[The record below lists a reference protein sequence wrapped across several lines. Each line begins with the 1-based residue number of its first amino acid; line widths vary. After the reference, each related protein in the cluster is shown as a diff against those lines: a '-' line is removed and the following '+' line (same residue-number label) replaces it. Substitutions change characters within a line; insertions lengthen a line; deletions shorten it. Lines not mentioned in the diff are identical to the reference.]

1 MGFLNKLIQIYLTG
15 ISPKVQVFTI
25 SNTKGSF
32 QKERA
37 GRKKRKKAVSKQ
49 SQRWWRA
56 LYRAN
61 VGRQCRKG
69 EGGTETRGEE
79 AKTLHAPFPGLFL
92 LPEPSSL
99 LYLDRCSERLQDSL
113 VTSFQS
119 HGFLEGKV
127 QARSILNSPRESSA
141 SMQADQRENKI
152 LPPPREEQLDISPI
166 PSPAYDLEVHLDLP
180 QTAHSARGGSLQ
192 GGPFPQ
198 MLASEP

>member
-15 ISPKVQVFTI
+15 ISPEVQVFTI
-25 SNTKGSF
+25 SQKVVFKKREQGERRERKQFPSNPKGSGELSTEQTWASSAEKMRGAQRPEGKKPKHCVQLSLVSSSF
-32 QKERA
+32 Q
-37 GRKKRKKAVSKQ
+37 SP
-49 SQRWWRA
+49 
-56 LYRAN
+56 
-61 VGRQCRKG
+61 
-69 EGGTETRGEE
+69 
-79 AKTLHAPFPGLFL
+79 APFFTWTGALNG
-92 LPEPSSL
+92 S
-99 LYLDRCSERLQDSL
+99 

-192 GGPFPQ
+192 GGPFLQ